1 MASPYQ
7 RELDVAMGAV
17 RVAARMSEHI
27 IRLKDKGV
35 IQKDDLSPVT
45 VADFAI
51 QALLAATVKSAFP
64 GDRVVGEEDASQ
76 MRSDLLLLEG
86 VYSMLR
92 WAAGHGDTDESAAAR
107 EAFPETCRIPES
119 RESMCETIDECGST
133 KPAVTGR
140 TWVFD
145 PIDGTKTYVEGG
157 LYAINVALLVDGKQT
172 LSVVGCPNLPVDVK
186 APLNSHDI
194 AKSGSIY
201 TAIRGEGAFV
211 RSLEEGSEPRKLG
224 AQPQGL
230 GFPDARFVSC
240 TTLTDSAL
248 DGVHEAVA
256 KSVGVP
262 FPTCDLLPWVVRW
275 VAVAAG
281 LGNTIVW
288 VYKRRDRLG
297 KIWDHAGA
305 MLLFEETGGH
315 ITDVLGKPIDLV
327 AGRKMVANYGFVA
340 APTGLHEQVLK
351 TVHDVLREQG
361 HGALLDQEAAQ

>member
-7 RELDVAMGAV
+7 RELDVAMAAV
-17 RVAARMSEHI
+17 RVAARMSEHVI
-27 IRLKDKGV
+27 GNKDKGV

-51 QALLAATVKSAFP
+51 QAFLASTIKTAFP

-76 MRSDLLLLEG
+76 MRTDLLLLEG
-86 VYSMLR
+86 VYSILR
-92 WAAGHGDTDESAAAR
+92 WAAGHGDSDEATAAR
-107 EAFPETCRIPES
+107 EAFPGDCRIPEG
-119 RESMCETIDECGST
+119 RENICDIIDECGST
-133 KPAVTGR
+133 KPAATGR

-145 PIDGTKTYVEGG
+145 PIDGTKTFVEGG

-172 LSVVGCPNLPVDVK
+172 LSVVGCPNLSVDAK
-186 APLNSHDI
+186 APLGNSDVSP
-194 AKSGSIY
+194 SGSIY
-201 TAIRGEGAFV
+201 SAIKGHGARV
-211 RSLEEGSEPRKLG
+211 QPLDGSSEPRTLKI
-224 AQPQGL
+224 QPDGL
-230 GFPDARFVSC
+230 GLSDTRFVSC

-248 DGVHEAVA
+248 DGIHDAVA
-256 KSVGVP
+256 RRIDVP

-327 AGRKMVANYGFVA
+327 AGRKMVENYGFVA
-340 APTGLHEQVLK
+340 APQGLHKKVLQTVQDVLK
-351 TVHDVLREQG
+351 EQG
-361 HGALLDQEAAQ
+361 HEALLA